1 MGVALIDI
9 LHSVLICE
17 VAAWENSEARGPCGS
32 AVETCPKNSEQTQ
45 WGGIVMSDRTKL
57 TLASLIVLMLP
68 YVIGYSLS
76 ILILTAI
83 MSTAIDLAKQRFS
96 GIQVFDSFSSIALR
110 LVR

>member
-1 MGVALIDI
+1 MASSRDLLSPRLD
-9 LHSVLICE
+9 
-17 VAAWENSEARGPCGS
+17 
-32 AVETCPKNSEQTQ
+32 
-45 WGGIVMSDRTKL
+45 GGIMSDRTKL

-68 YVIGYSLS
+68 YVIGYLLS

-83 MSTAIDLAKQRFS
+83 MSTAIDIAKQRFV